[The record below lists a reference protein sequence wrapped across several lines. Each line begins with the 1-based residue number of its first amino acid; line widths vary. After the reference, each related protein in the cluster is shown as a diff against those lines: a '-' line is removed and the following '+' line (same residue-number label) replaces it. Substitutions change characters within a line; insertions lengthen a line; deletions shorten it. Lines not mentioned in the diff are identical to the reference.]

1 MLAELI
7 EELTPQLV
15 RRIVPRLPEQT
26 PAWEGHV
33 EGILSQIVAALRQ
46 AHVDASGCDVK
57 LTFTADVESFLRVI
71 GVVEGVVYDA
81 LDERRVTPA
90 VREMR
95 LLAAWFMAVR
105 DKTLRSALRGLT
117 ATLDALPDAIHVE
130 GTDGRFVWLN
140 RAMAT
145 FLEQL
150 TGLTRDEVIGRDATA
165 ILDRSKVP
173 ISRIVPGDDSANARA
188 GVAWRVIPRGLPL
201 PTPEGPRWRA
211 HSVAPV
217 RAPDD
222 TIEAMAVANRDIHAR
237 KVAEARLQLLSKVGT
252 LHEIAEYEGVLSAV
266 ARLSIPELAD
276 WCVVDVVEDG
286 RVRRAKVAHRDPS
299 KIALAE
305 EILAD
310 RARRREL
317 STRSAQGIMPRRR
330 RDRRAVREQSRRLAD
345 VVARLGAGSIMIVP
359 FVVLGAPIAV
369 AVFVFTPESGR
380 RHGPE
385 DLALAQEMARRAA
398 QIIENARLHEQ
409 LRQSEQRFRV
419 ALSRSNISVFEEDT
433 DFRVKWIYNSP
444 FGATSTGATH
454 PTTTCRRTSWRSWT
468 RSSDASSKP
477 ARALRP
483 ACDFVVGGER
493 RHFLLRYEPLHGV
506 AGIVGITGAAID
518 VTELKRV
525 QDELAQA
532 LGFRDRVIGVLGH
545 DLRNPL
551 SAVTGLAGLML
562 QQEQLPDNVRE
573 GLKRMLH
580 AGDRMNEMIETVLEF
595 TRLRYGAGPQ
605 LALSPAELDGIARA
619 DRRRAARLASRAR
632 DRDRDQ
638 GRPEWPLGRRAHRPG
653 GVEPRRQRAHARRQR
668 GAGAAVADAS
678 GRQRRARS
686 SATAGRRSRPSTW
699 RSCSSRSGRR
709 PPMGRPRGAR
719 GSASGSG
726 SCGDRAS
733 SRRHDRRPLRRRR
746 HRLHSTPAA
755 TAGGLSTR
763 AACSSASISMV
774 ISSLSPTTSPP
785 LASACWKV
793 MPNSLRLMVV
803 RAEKPTRSRPSGSRT
818 RPPYSTS
825 SVTSR
830 VMPRMVRSPVIVS

>member
-1 MLAELI
+1 MLAEWI

-33 EGILSQIVAALRQ
+33 EGILLQLVTALREGQ
-46 AHVDASGCDVK
+46 VDASGCDVK
-57 LTFTADVESFLRVI
+57 LTFATGVESFLHVI

-81 LDERRVTPA
+81 LEERRVTPA
-90 VREMR
+90 AREMR

-130 GTDGRFVWLN
+130 GTDGRFSWLN
-140 RAMAT
+140 RSMAS
-145 FLEQL
+145 FIEEL
-150 TGLTRDEVIGRDATA
+150 TGLSRDEVIGRDAMT
-165 ILDRSKVP
+165 ILDHAKVP
-173 ISRIVPGDDSANARA
+173 IPESFRDMIRRTHQ
-188 GVAWRVIPRGLPL
+188 RVWSGESFHEDYLL

-217 RAPDD
+217 RAPDG

-286 RVRRAKVAHRDPS
+286 RVRRAKVAHRDPA
-299 KIALAE
+299 KVALAE
-305 EILAD
+305 EILEIEHSGGDVDALGAGIV
-310 RARRREL
+310 RAGDEIDGL
-317 STRSAQGIMPRRR
+317 FASNP
-330 RDRRAVREQSRRLAD
+330 RLAE
-345 VVARLGAGSIMIVP
+345 VVSRLGAVSMMIVP

-398 QIIENARLHEQ
+398 QIIENARLQEK
-409 LRQSEQRFRV
+409 LRQSEQRFRI
-419 ALSRSNISVFEEDT
+419 ALSRSNICVFEEDA

-444 FGATSTGATH
+444 FGGDVTGAAIDDYV
-454 PTTTCRRTSWRSWT
+454 PSEVVAQL
-468 RSSDASSKP
+468 DAVKRGVLESGEG
-477 ARALRP
+477 AAT
-483 ACDFVVGGER
+483 ACDFVVAGER
-493 RHFLLRYEPLHGV
+493 RHFLLRYEALHGV

-518 VTELKRV
+518 VSELKRA

-562 QQEQLPDNVRE
+562 QQEQLSDQVRE
-573 GLKRMLH
+573 GLRRMLQ
-580 AGDRMNEMIETVLEF
+580 AGDRMNEIIGTVLDF

-605 LALSPAELDGIARA
+605 LSLSPAELDGIAREIVDELRVSHPGRA
-619 DRRRAARLASRAR
+619 IEIATNGDLRGRWDVGRIGQVVSNLVGNALAHGAKEAPVQLSLTQAEGLVELVVSNRGATIPAEHVAQLFEPFWQGPANGQAARRK
-632 DRDRDQ
+632 
-638 GRPEWPLGRRAHRPG
+638 GLGLGLWIVREIVRHHG
-653 GVEPRRQRAHARRQR
+653 GTI
-668 GAGAAVADAS
+668 D
-678 GRQRRARS
+678 
-686 SATAGRRSRPSTW
+686 
-699 RSCSSRSGRR
+699 
-709 PPMGRPRGAR
+709 
-719 GSASGSG
+719 
-726 SCGDRAS
+726 
-733 SRRHDRRPLRRRR
+733 
-746 HRLHSTPAA
+746 
-755 TAGGLSTR
+755 
-763 AACSSASISMV
+763 
-774 ISSLSPTTSPP
+774 
-785 LASACWKV
+785 
-793 MPNSLRLMVV
+793 
-803 RAEKPTRSRPSGSRT
+803 
-818 RPPYSTS
+818 
-825 SVTSR
+825 
-830 VMPRMVRSPVIVS
+830 VRSADEVTAFTVRLPRQPA